1 MKTNNISTI
10 PKLRFENDTKTHA
23 IYKFRNP
30 NATHVMKTNE
40 SSAIPKFILKK
51 LK

>member
-1 MKTNNISTI
+1 MSTI

-40 SSAIPKFILKK
+40 ISTIPKLMLNNKNNNV
-51 LK
+51 